1 MSGLFNCR
9 NSISGLERIRIL
21 AAEKKVKRPGMYQKL
36 VIRSIECKYSV
47 REKQNIITVMLIIT
61 AILAM
66 IDINI

>member
-1 MSGLFNCR
+1 M
-9 NSISGLERIRIL
+9 

-66 IDINI
+66 IDINIR